1 MTPITCENIMI
12 RPLCWGLQSIYSTE
26 GDESGSVTNIENS
39 DGILVIS
46 LGQIIRKSTVL
57 AF

>member
-1 MTPITCENIMI
+1 MD
-12 RPLCWGLQSIYSTE
+12 LLQIW
-26 GDESGSVTNIENS
+26 NS

-57 AF
+57 AFRYILDCQ